1 MRKIFKCFGI
11 LFACTG
17 ACTCNAENKGTEMTS
32 FRVQVETIKKNGYAV
47 DFTENE
53 SDVFDLAVLRILIPE
68 GYFGSYMQMVL
79 DDGERAKVFIKG
91 ASISFDMRSQAANEF
106 FQKLESK
113 STLNLVYTSLLPGSP
128 IAIKEDQSNQSKP

>member
-1 MRKIFKCFGI
+1 MKKVIKSLDF
-11 LFACTG
+11 LFVCLATW
-17 ACTCNAENKGTEMTS
+17 TCNVENKGAEMTS

-53 SDVFDLAVLRILIPE
+53 SDVFDLAVLKILIPE
-68 GYFGSYMQMVL
+68 GYSGSYMQMVL
-79 DDGERAKVFIKG
+79 DDEERGKVFTEG
-91 ASISFDMRSQAANEF
+91 ASISFDMKAQAANEF

-113 STLNLVYTSLLPGSP
+113 STLNLVYTSLLPGNP